1 MRTCRLCLKDRPVAR
16 LLIDSF
22 YTHDPKGEVCDLC
35 VRKPI
40 NLERNRARRVEAA
53 RQLALATGRR
63 PPKQPKV
70 GPPKRPKFFRTQR
83 EEDDWNHLHGAPA
96 PKLCRFANRS

>member
-1 MRTCRLCLKDRPVAR
+1 LSITICRTCGRHPAVPEWLVCALCADRQQHA
-16 LLIDSF
+16 D
-22 YTHDPKGEVCDLC
+22 
-35 VRKPI
+35 
-40 NLERNRARRVEAA
+40 EAA
-53 RQLALATGRR
+53 HRAELVASYDAGRKLAIAAGRR